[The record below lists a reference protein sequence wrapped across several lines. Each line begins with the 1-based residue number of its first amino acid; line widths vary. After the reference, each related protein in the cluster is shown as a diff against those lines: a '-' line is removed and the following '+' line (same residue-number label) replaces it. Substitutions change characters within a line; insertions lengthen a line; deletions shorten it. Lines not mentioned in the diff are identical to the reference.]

1 MKRHKECS
9 TSGIN
14 QWNKKR
20 HPTPSHSKGIGKL
33 TLDSEGEEVHAY
45 EMVDEDSADEEIPDE
60 NTDDS
65 EDYEKTLDYKNT
77 YTSIDEHIP
86 TPTPREKKKSLS
98 FISGNIARELKKRV
112 MSTDRKS
119 FSNNSF
125 LVD

>member
-1 MKRHKECS
+1 MRRDKVLSSWKIFFVLR
-9 TSGIN
+9 
-14 QWNKKR
+14 
-20 HPTPSHSKGIGKL
+20 
-33 TLDSEGEEVHAY
+33 
-45 EMVDEDSADEEIPDE
+45 SADEEIPDE

-77 YTSIDEHIP
+77 YTSMDEHIP

-98 FISGNIARELKKRV
+98 FISGNISRELRKRV

-119 FSNNSF
+119 INNNSF